1 MPKSSTRRSR
11 LRLEASMIVAAV
23 LASAPALTQ
32 AQAQMQVQAGRSS
45 NLVIE
50 KRHVFRHLDEQVDN
64 VQRAQK
70 NCIETVKLAPALG
83 PVVALLSRSRIEE
96 LLAQR
101 RITEY
106 FAGDRYAR
114 IETVPLVATGTFM
127 MPNPVQGKLDCR
139 IREEVLTEVEVR
151 TSTHQFLT
159 TSHSPHARSEA
170 KVEWLDISPEVA
182 SSRARTKRPRA
193 VSAELST
200 VPGLDVQCQWDTATA
215 TLCLLGGMAVHAGT
229 GREVVLIKKNPL
241 SMDRDKAYSGPIIY
255 AALPQAEQRHSM
267 RGVLSDIET
276 VKIAVGGDVP
286 ADVFA
291 IPAFARGYPVRRQ

>member
-1 MPKSSTRRSR
+1 MPVNPTRVSR
-11 LRLEASMIVAAV
+11 LTLEASVILAMVLMLTPSLSQPAV
-23 LASAPALTQ
+23 S
-32 AQAQMQVQAGRSS
+32 RSS

-50 KRHVFRHLDEQVDN
+50 KRHVFRHFDELVDN

-70 NCIETVKLAPALG
+70 NCVETVKLAPALG
-83 PVVALLSRSRIEE
+83 PAVTLISRSRIEE

-114 IETVPLVATGTFM
+114 IETVPLVTTGTFM

-159 TSHSPHARSEA
+159 ASHSPHARSEA
-170 KVEWLDISPEVA
+170 KVEWLDITPEHA
-182 SSRARTKRPRA
+182 AAGRARVKRPRA

-200 VPGLDVQCQWDTATA
+200 VPGLNVQCQWDTATV
-215 TLCLLGGMAVHAGT
+215 TLCLLGGMNVHTGT

-241 SMDRDKAYSGPIIY
+241 TMDRDKAFSGPIIY

-267 RGVLSDIET
+267 RGGFSDIET
-276 VKIAVGGDVP
+276 VKIAFGGDVP
-286 ADVFA
+286 ADVFE
-291 IPAFARGYPVRRQ
+291 IPAFARGYPVHRK